1 MQRDKGEKEMVLT
14 IFVQVF
20 LWIWFLGCVTT
31 WRFGKVLLVEG
42 VGVRSAEFAMLCMYS
57 IGVIAFHFFQPAG
70 RWILFGV
77 LVLWFVVQFFC
88 HWYFTIFGCSEKK
101 LTGYNECF
109 KDSVRIFPVSD
120 KRLIPDLYHIVL
132 HLLIL
137 LNGILCLITH

>member
-1 MQRDKGEKEMVLT
+1 MQSDKGEKEMVLT

-88 HWYFTIFGCSEKK
+88 H
-101 LTGYNECF
+101 
-109 KDSVRIFPVSD
+109 
-120 KRLIPDLYHIVL
+120 
-132 HLLIL
+132 
-137 LNGILCLITH
+137 

>member
-1 MQRDKGEKEMVLT
+1 MQRTEGDKEMVLT
-14 IFVQVF
+14 ICMQAF

-42 VGVRSAEFAMLCMYS
+42 VGVKSAEFAMLCMYS
-57 IGVIAFHFFQPAG
+57 IGVLAFHFFRPAG

-77 LVLWFVVQFFC
+77 LALWFVVQFFC

-109 KDSVRIFPVSD
+109 RDSVRIFPASD
-120 KRLIPDLYHIVL
+120 KRLIPDLYHMVL

-137 LNGILCLITH
+137 LNGILCLVTP

>member
-1 MQRDKGEKEMVLT
+1 MQSDKGEKEMVLT

-109 KDSVRIFPVSD
+109 KDSVRIFPVSN

>member
-1 MQRDKGEKEMVLT
+1 MQSDKGEKEMVLT

-137 LNGILCLITH
+137 LNDILCLITH

>member
-109 KDSVRIFPVSD
+109 KDSVRIFPVSN

>member
-1 MQRDKGEKEMVLT
+1 MQSDKGEKEMVLT